1 MYKIFD
7 IHTHTYPE
15 AIAEKAVTSLNAF
28 YEFVSEGKGT
38 YAELAENSRANGVVG
53 MLLFTMIPMITP
65 LDSTYINVVLCVVGA
80 LIASIGLGAVS
91 TVVLKKTSLV

>member
-38 YAELAENSRANGVVG
+38 YAELAENSRENGVVG
-53 MLLFTMIPMITP
+53 MLLFSVATNPHQVQKVNDKRR
-65 LDSTYINVVLCVVGA
+65 L
-80 LIASIGLGAVS
+80 
-91 TVVLKKTSLV
+91 